1 MVESGEPTVPV
12 VVTNGSPA
20 SYDGSQHLA
29 FGSVRALGSTEWS
42 SGSGGWFGYAAL
54 TRVTIPAGTSLEVP
68 VVFTRPDWPAGEY
81 EIRAVVAD
89 LALTVEGARLHV
101 RSR

>member
-1 MVESGEPTVPV
+1 LLRDADD
-12 VVTNGSPA
+12 SP
-20 SYDGSQHLA
+20 
-29 FGSVRALGSTEWS
+29 
-42 SGSGGWFGYAAL
+42 L